1 LRGTTASGVVTVA
14 GVMIAIGATV
24 TGVITAIG
32 ATITAV
38 KLFVSLELV
47 FSFVVE
53 FEVIFELSLVL
64 S

>member
-1 LRGTTASGVVTVA
+1 LRGTTASGIVSAA
-14 GVMIAIGATV
+14 GVTIAIGAIV

-32 ATITAV
+32 ATITGV
-38 KLFVSLELV
+38 TLFVSLELV
-47 FSFVVE
+47 FSFAVE

>member
-1 LRGTTASGVVTVA
+1 LRGTTASGIVSAA
-14 GVMIAIGATV
+14 GVTIAIGAIV

-32 ATITAV
+32 ATITGV
-38 KLFVSLELV
+38 TLFVSLELV